1 MKPSNFFST
10 SISGW
15 DSIPIQK
22 TQPIYE
28 IDGDFVKFPISKK
41 YTLFTP
47 SNGLRGYKGTNIDVL
62 IETFLTDEDA
72 LFSWLLDYNVN
83 PTENKGGFMISETT
97 SIQILKYED
106 GGFLEHEILT
116 TQVKDSEETLQLVL
130 NHPSFNSLVQRAEE
144 IAKENE
150 KNAILEFNDR
160 KKTLRLNNFKMW
172 QTLHEKYLAGEF
184 NEFFEETEKT
194 K

>member
-1 MKPSNFFST
+1 MNISNYFSK
-10 SISGW
+10 SISTW
-15 DSIPIQK
+15 DDNPTRASQRLYK
-22 TQPIYE
+22 V
-28 IDGDFVKFPISKK
+28 DGNYIKFPMSKK

-62 IETFLTDEDA
+62 IESFLTDEDA
-72 LFSWLLDYNVN
+72 LFSWLLDYNAN
-83 PTENKGGFMISETT
+83 PEENRGGFMISETI

-106 GGFLEHEILT
+106 GDILDYEIST
-116 TQVKDSEETLQLVL
+116 AQVKDSEETLQMIL
-130 NHPSFNSLVQRAEE
+130 NHPSFNSLVERAQE

-172 QTLHEKYLAGEF
+172 QSLHEKYLAGEF
-184 NEFFEETEKT
+184 NEFFEETK
-194 K
+194 